1 MKKNFASLGTALSR
15 DEAKKV
21 VGGLLYE
28 DGEGEGGGGA
38 SCSNVGTK
46 CCSNADCGTD
56 CTCYKPA
63 GNDKQICVT
72 PF

>member
-21 VGGLLYE
+21 VGGLLYD

-38 SCSNVGTK
+38 CAAHYAQCGCGIV
-46 CCSNADCGTD
+46 CCENLTCTQNTDGSQNYCG
-56 CTCYKPA
+56 A
-63 GNDKQICVT
+63 
-72 PF
+72 